1 MSTLRTTTAANLASL
16 GATSNAGDTYFET
29 TNNRIVVWSGS
40 AWTLYNNDGVAA
52 PFANASSVSL
62 DGTNDHMTTA
72 TSVLNFYTGGGA
84 VSAWIRPSSVTA
96 SNTNGA
102 GNRSIISKGSVY
114 INFAINE
121 SGVPNLYFYDGSVR
135 ELTATSTVSTTDWMH
150 VCYTWSTSGCS
161 IYVNGTSEAST
172 TSFTP
177 ANVSSGQTSAAV
189 YLGKTTFSGANHLGG
204 LIDEVSLFN
213 AELSSSEVNE
223 LINAG
228 TGGANDTPAD
238 IDSTSLSPV
247 NWWRMGD
254 YSGDTSGSTVTDQGS
269 GSNNLTLQNGASF
282 STTVPTI

>member
-1 MSTLRTTTAANLASL
+1 MSTLRTTTATNLVSL
-16 GATSNAGDTYFET
+16 GSTSNPGDTYFET

-40 AWTLYNNDGVAA
+40 AWTLYNNDGTSA

-62 DGTNDHMTTA
+62 DGVDDHMTTDS
-72 TSVLNFYTGGGA
+72 SVLNFFTGGGA

-96 SNTNGA
+96 SSSTA
-102 GNRSIISKGSVY
+102 SSFRSILSKGTVY
-114 INFAINE
+114 INFCIDE
-121 SGVPNLYFYDGSVR
+121 TGKPTIYFYDGSVR
-135 ELTATSTVSTTDWMH
+135 ELNATSTVSTTDWMH
-150 VCYTWSTSGCS
+150 VCYTWSTSGCA

-177 ANVSSGQTSAAV
+177 ANVTSSQTNAPV
-189 YLGKTTFSGANHLGG
+189 WLGRTNLNPNHFGG

-223 LINAG
+223 LISAG

-238 IDSTSLSPV
+238 IYSTSLSPV

-254 YSGDTSGSTVTDQGS
+254 YSVDTSGSTVTDQGS

-282 STTVPTI
+282 SSTVPTI